1 MRTAD
6 FYFRGGL
13 IVACCVGAV
22 VFNFCGSPFIGFAF
36 VSLASIILAAP
47 L

>member
-1 MRTAD
+1 MRTVD
-6 FYFRGGL
+6 FYFRVAL
-13 IVACCVGAV
+13 ILACCVGAV
-22 VFNFCGSPFIGFAF
+22 VSNVYGSPLIGLAF